1 MLFWVAIIL
10 VGLVIS
16 EIWGMKREKRETV
29 DFSYFYGLLK
39 EGKVK
44 SLVVVEQEI
53 EGELNERVR
62 IDPEKDEFKLFKTR
76 IPYPDPDLIREILSD
91 SSVVV
96 SSKSP
101 SNFWQYILPWI
112 PIVVIFVAWIFIWR
126 YMMDSQGSGKAFSF
140 AKSRAKRFI
149 ATKNKVTFKDV
160 AGGDEAKDE
169 LKEVIEFLKDPKK
182 FTRLGAKVPKGV
194 LLIGA
199 PGTGKTLLAR
209 AVAGEAD
216 VPFFS
221 ITGSDFVEIFVGVG
235 ASRVRDLFK
244 NAKENTPCI
253 IFIDEIDAV
262 GRHRGNTLSGAHEER
277 EQTLNALLSEMDG
290 FEQNQGI
297 IVVAATNRPE
307 ILDNALLRPGR
318 FDRRV
323 IVDVPDVKGRKGI
336 LEVHTRDLPLSP
348 DVDLSV
354 IAKQSP
360 GFVGADLANMAN
372 EAALQAAKKGKDYIE
387 MVDFEWAKDKI
398 LMGVERKSLLINEKE
413 KVITANHE
421 AGHAIVAKFTPESD
435 PIHKVSIIPRG
446 RALGVTQSLPIDDK
460 RIYRK
465 KYIESILCQLLGG
478 RAAEMMVFGEPTS
491 GAAND
496 LERASLIAR
505 TLVVEW
511 GMSDKVGPV
520 NYGKSDERFSIGG
533 KEFSYGKEYS
543 EVTAEIIDQE
553 VKKILEISYEK
564 AVKILKDNLEV
575 FEKTVKKLLEKE
587 VVTGAEIDEI
597 IKECGKTPLSE
608 DSE

>member
-1 MLFWVAIIL
+1 
-10 VGLVIS
+10 
-16 EIWGMKREKRETV
+16 MKREKRSSV
-29 DFSYFYGLLK
+29 DFSFFYGLLQ

-44 SLVVVEQEI
+44 SLVVVEQDI
-53 EGELNERVR
+53 EGELTEPVKTQ
-62 IDPEKDEFKLFKTR
+62 DGEEEFKLFKTR
-76 IPYPDPDLIREILSD
+76 IPYPDPDLIREILKD
-91 SSVVV
+91 STVVV
-96 SSKSP
+96 SSKNP

-112 PIVVIFVAWIFIWR
+112 PIVVIFVVWIFIWR

-140 AKSRAKRFI
+140 AKSRAKRFV

-160 AGGDEAKDE
+160 AGEEEAKEE
-169 LKEVIEFLKDPKK
+169 LREVIVFLKDPKK

-262 GRHRGNTLSGAHEER
+262 GRHRGNSLSGAHEER

-307 ILDNALLRPGR
+307 ILDAALLRPGR

-323 IVDVPDVKGRKGI
+323 MVDLPDVKGRKGI
-336 LEVHTRDLPLSP
+336 LEVHTKNFPLSP
-348 DVDLSV
+348 DVDLGV
-354 IAKQSP
+354 LAKQTP

-372 EAALQAAKKGKDYIE
+372 EAALQAAKQNKDYLE
-387 MVDFEWAKDKI
+387 MTDFEWAKDKI

-413 KVITANHE
+413 KIITANHE
-421 AGHAIVAKFTPESD
+421 AGHAIVAKFLEESD

-465 KYIESILCQLLGG
+465 KYLESMLSQLLGG
-478 RAAEMMVFGEPTS
+478 RAAEILVFGEPTT

-496 LERASLIAR
+496 LEKATQIAR
-505 TLVVEW
+505 TIVAEW
-511 GMSDKVGPV
+511 GMSDKIGPV
-520 NYGKSDERFSIGG
+520 NYGRSDERFSIGG

-543 EVTAEIIDQE
+543 EATALVIDEE
-553 VKKILEISYEK
+553 VKKLLDDSYKKALEIIRENF
-564 AVKILKDNLEV
+564 DV
-575 FEKTVKKLLEKE
+575 FEKMVKKLLEKE
-587 VVTGAEIDEI
+587 VITGSEIDEI
-597 IKECGKTPLSE
+597 ITECGKEPINRE
-608 DSE
+608 QE